1 MNTENKE
8 PEELQKCSNC
18 KCKKLL
24 KFFKIRENTGKYYR
38 TCIKCNTK
46 FKCNKCEFKCSQ
58 KTTLDN
64 HIKMVHDKIKDF
76 ECDLCEFKCST
87 KGNLDN
93 HIKSVHDKIKD
104 FECDLC
110 EFKCSQ
116 KTTLDNHIKSV
127 HDKIKDWECDKCD
140 YKCSHKGALDNHIKS
155 VHDKIK
161 DWECNKCDY
170 KCSRKGD
177 LDKHIKIVHD
187 KIKDFECDKCDYK
200 CSQKSTLDIH
210 IKSVHDKIKDWEC
223 DKCDYKCSQKGN
235 LDNHIKYHCK
245 PVGEKMSSGEFEVYN
260 ALTNLGFKLF
270 EDYVYNIEFEP
281 LTDFCD
287 KKLRFDFRFLKHK
300 IVIEYDGEQ
309 HFRVVEAWGGK
320 EKLNEIQEHDKLKNS
335 FCEKNDY
342 IMIRLNKSHRGKI
355 LSELSINLDD
365 IIDWYG

>member
-8 PEELQKCSNC
+8 TEELQKCSTC

-24 KFFKIRENTGKYYR
+24 KFFKIRENTGKYYK

-46 FKCNKCEFKCSQ
+46 FKCDKCDYKCSTKSNLNIHIKQVHDKIKDIKCNLCDYKCSRKYDLNKHIKSVHDKIKDIKCDLCEFKCSQ
-58 KTTLDN
+58 KVNLDR
-64 HIKMVHDKIKDF
+64 HIKMVHDKIKDIK
-76 ECDLCEFKCST
+76 CDLCDYKCST
-87 KGNLDN
+87 KGNLDQ
-93 HIKSVHDKIKD
+93 HIK
-104 FECDLC
+104 L
-110 EFKCSQ
+110 
-116 KTTLDNHIKSV
+116 
-127 HDKIKDWECDKCD
+127 
-140 YKCSHKGALDNHIKS
+140 

-161 DWECNKCDY
+161 DWECNLCE
-170 KCSRKGD
+170 
-177 LDKHIKIVHD
+177 
-187 KIKDFECDKCDYK
+187 F
-200 CSQKSTLDIH
+200 
-210 IKSVHDKIKDWEC
+210 
-223 DKCDYKCSQKGN
+223 KCSQKGT

-270 EDYVYNIEFEP
+270 EDYVYDIEFEP

-309 HFRVVEAWGGK
+309 HFRAVESWGGK
-320 EKLNEIQEHDKLKNS
+320 DQFNKTQEHDKLKNS
-335 FCEKNDY
+335 FCEENDY